1 MVGIVS
7 LKHHFLK
14 RSPFNKEKSKRKV
27 IMIAKIEKQTSH
39 ALQKE
44 KMKTEIA
51 SDWRLSKQ
59 ILCLYVYDEI
69 ITPCPQG
76 SLQRNRAQSTKTAES
91 STKQK
96 NKWNSICSVAHA
108 QEVVKESVEGYMN
121 SFKWCRWKCYIKTNK
136 LVCEKNSLCFL
147 QLF

>member
-7 LKHHFLK
+7 LKHHFLSVRLSTRK
-14 RSPFNKEKSKRKV
+14 IKKESDYF
-27 IMIAKIEKQTSH
+27 MIVKIEKQTFH

-51 SDWRLSKQ
+51 SDWRLMT
-59 ILCLYVYDEI
+59 LCLYVYDEI

-91 STKQK
+91 STKHK

-108 QEVVKESVEGYMN
+108 REVVKESVEGYMN
-121 SFKWCRWKCYIKTNK
+121 SFKWWRWKCYIKTNR

>member
-1 MVGIVS
+1 MIV
-7 LKHHFLK
+7 
-14 RSPFNKEKSKRKV
+14 
-27 IMIAKIEKQTSH
+27 KIEKQTFH

-59 ILCLYVYDEI
+59 TLCLYVYDEI

-91 STKQK
+91 STK
-96 NKWNSICSVAHA
+96 H
-108 QEVVKESVEGYMN
+108 
-121 SFKWCRWKCYIKTNK
+121 
-136 LVCEKNSLCFL
+136 KNSGIEHKA
-147 QLF
+147 QK